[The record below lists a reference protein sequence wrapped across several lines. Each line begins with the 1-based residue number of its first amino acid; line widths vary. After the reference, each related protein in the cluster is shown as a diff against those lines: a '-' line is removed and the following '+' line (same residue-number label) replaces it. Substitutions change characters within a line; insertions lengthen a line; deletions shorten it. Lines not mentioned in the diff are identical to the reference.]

1 MPSVCLVLC
10 PNKTLR
16 NDDLLCLLLFMAGSI
31 GGAWVDVLVTRDVRP
46 FFSNMNLLH
55 NEGCDYGT
63 FARAK
68 RCCQTRQA
76 VSQPASLSFFI
87 SHVLDA
93 PCARRFTSCRP
104 RPPVHMLTLVMLQP
118 IAPP

>member
-1 MPSVCLVLC
+1 
-10 PNKTLR
+10 
-16 NDDLLCLLLFMAGSI
+16 MAGSSV
-31 GGAWVDVLVTRDVRP
+31 GVRVGVLTTRDVRP

-68 RCCQTRQA
+68 RCCQTCQA
-76 VSQPASLSFFI
+76 VSQSASLFFFI

-93 PCARRFTSCRP
+93 LVRGISRHAVRAPRFINPLRRLDCGGMTSDQTTGLSFSDGCRSCE
-104 RPPVHMLTLVMLQP
+104 RRK
-118 IAPP
+118 